1 MTEQSLPL
9 SGSEGN
15 TSAED
20 PEVSEAVSEV
30 MGEEDEVRTPPLTP
44 HWGTVEVLSGSRG
57 SQR

>member
-15 TSAED
+15 TPAES

-30 MGEEDEVRTPPLTP
+30 MGEEDEVRTAPLAP
-44 HWGTVEVLSGSRG
+44 HWGTAEVLSGSRG
-57 SQR
+57 SRR